1 MVGDHHIQPC
11 VYSSSSSSHLH
22 LSLFPHL
29 SNWVSLNS
37 CSAIAADVPS
47 LDIPC
52 NRFVLLLIHSN
63 IRWGVDTTLAS
74 MLRLIIIFFILS
86 VDSPWSPS
94 HFANLGSVTLPK
106 VGGQLVVKC
115 CCMCQTGSF
124 LLSLLVAN
132 EEWHATTPG
141 TTTVYSVQLQ
151 KINGEPHSDYF
162 LVNFM

>member
-1 MVGDHHIQPC
+1 MIDN
-11 VYSSSSSSHLH
+11 YFLH
-22 LSLFPHL
+22 LVCEQPLESLPI
-29 SNWVSLNS
+29 SP
-37 CSAIAADVPS
+37 I
-47 LDIPC
+47 LD
-52 NRFVLLLIHSN
+52 
-63 IRWGVDTTLAS
+63 RWLYQRLVD
-74 MLRLIIIFFILS
+74 
-86 VDSPWSPS
+86 
-94 HFANLGSVTLPK
+94 K
-106 VGGQLVVKC
+106 LVVKC